1 LCLTTLI
8 LPIKL
13 TNKNNNPKKSQE
25 FRMTT
30 YQIAV
35 LPGDGI
41 GPEVME
47 QANRVLDA
55 VCNKFDITLERTT
68 YPVGGF
74 AIDHHGEALPK
85 STLEGCEQADA
96 ILFGSIGGPKWDSL
110 PLEQRPERAA
120 LLTLRSHFDLFSNL
134 RPAKIYPGLAHLSP
148 LRNDIANSGVDV
160 LVIRELTSGIYFG
173 QPKGIEGEGEEQ
185 YAFDTMRYSKREIR
199 RIAISAFEA
208 AMKRNKKVTSVDKAN
223 VLVCSRLW
231 REVVEEVAEDY
242 PEVTLEH
249 IYIDN
254 ATMQLLC
261 NPAQFDV
268 MLCSNLFGD
277 IISDECAMLTGS
289 MGLLPSA
296 SINGE
301 GFGMFEPA
309 GGSAPDIAG
318 KGIANPIAQIL
329 SASMMLRY
337 SLGELEAADAIDAA
351 VVKTLEDGVLTAEL
365 MPKEK
370 RENASSTADV
380 GTYILQQIS

>member
-1 LCLTTLI
+1 M
-8 LPIKL
+8 
-13 TNKNNNPKKSQE
+13 NKNTNNKKKSQE
-25 FRMTT
+25 YKMTT
-30 YQIAV
+30 YHIAV

-47 QANRVLDA
+47 QANLVLDA
-55 VCNKFDITLERTT
+55 VCKKFDFALERTT
-68 YPVGGF
+68 YPVGGY
-74 AIDHHGEALPK
+74 AIDNHGEALPAT
-85 STLEGCEQADA
+85 TLKGCEQADA

-120 LLTLRSHFDLFSNL
+120 LLALRSHFDLFSNL
-134 RPAKIYPGLAHLSP
+134 RPAKIYAGLAHLSP
-148 LRNDIANSGVDV
+148 LRADIAKSGVDV
-160 LVIRELTSGIYFG
+160 LVVRELTSGIYFG
-173 QPKGIEGEGEEQ
+173 QPKGVEGEGEEQ
-185 YAFDTMRYSKREIR
+185 FAYDTMRYSKREIR
-199 RIAISAFEA
+199 RIAVSAFEA
-208 AMKRNKKVTSVDKAN
+208 AMKRSKKVTSVDKAN

-231 REVVEEVAEDY
+231 REVVEEVATTY

-254 ATMQLLC
+254 AAMQLLC
-261 NPAQFDV
+261 DPAQFDV

-296 SINGE
+296 SINGD
-301 GFGMFEPA
+301 GFGMYEPA

-318 KGIANPIAQIL
+318 LGIANPIAQIL

-337 SLGELEAADAIDAA
+337 SLGEVSAADAIDAA
-351 VVKTLEDGVLTAEL
+351 VVKTLSDGVLTAEL
-365 MPKEK
+365 MQKEE

-380 GTYILQQIS
+380 GTYILKQIS

>member
-1 LCLTTLI
+1 MA
-8 LPIKL
+8 K
-13 TNKNNNPKKSQE
+13 
-25 FRMTT
+25 

-41 GPEVME
+41 GPEVMD

-55 VCNKFDITLERTT
+55 VCSQFDIQLERTV
-68 YPVGGF
+68 YPVGGY
-74 AIDHHGEALPK
+74 AIDHHGEALPE
-85 STLEGCEQADA
+85 STLRGCEQADA

-110 PLEQRPERAA
+110 PLDKRPERAA

-134 RPAKIYPGLAHLSP
+134 RPAKIYEGLAHLSP
-148 LRNDIANSGVDV
+148 LREDIAQSGVDV
-160 LVIRELTSGIYFG
+160 LVVRELTSGIYFG
-173 QPKGIEGEGEEQ
+173 QPKGLEGEGEEQ

-208 AMKRNKKVTSVDKAN
+208 AMKRGKKVTSVDKAN

-231 REVVEEVAEDY
+231 REVVEEVAKDY

-261 NPAQFDV
+261 DPAQFDV

-296 SINGE
+296 SINGD
-301 GFGMFEPA
+301 GFGMYEPA

-337 SLGELEAADAIDAA
+337 SLGEEAAADAIDAA
-351 VVKTLEDGVLTAEL
+351 VMKTLSDGMLTGEL
-365 MPKEK
+365 MPKEQ
-370 RENASSTADV
+370 RDNACTTEQV
-380 GTYILQQIS
+380 GTYLIQQIS

>member
-1 LCLTTLI
+1 LFSTTRISL
-8 LPIKL
+8 IKL

-173 QPKGIEGEGEEQ
+173 QPKGLEGEGEEQ

-231 REVVEEVAEDY
+231 REVVEEVAKDY

-337 SLGELEAADAIDAA
+337 SLGEIEAADAIDAA

-365 MPKEK
+365 LPKEERK
-370 RENASSTADV
+370 NASSTADV

>member
-1 LCLTTLI
+1 
-8 LPIKL
+8 L
-13 TNKNNNPKKSQE
+13 TNKNNNKKILPE
-25 FRMTT
+25 FKMAT

-55 VCNKFDITLERTT
+55 VCHKFDIILERTT

-85 STLEGCEQADA
+85 ATLEGCEQADA

-110 PLEQRPERAA
+110 PLELRPERAA
-120 LLTLRSHFDLFSNL
+120 LLKLRSHFDLFSNL
-134 RPAKIYPGLAHLSP
+134 RPAKIYAGLAHLSP
-148 LRNDIANSGVDV
+148 LRSDIAQSGVDV

-173 QPKGIEGEGEEQ
+173 QPKGLEGEGEEQ
-185 YAFDTMRYSKREIR
+185 FAFDTMRYSKREIR

-208 AMKRNKKVTSVDKAN
+208 AMKRGKKVTSVDKAN

-231 REVVEEVAEDY
+231 REVVEEVAKDY
-242 PEVTLEH
+242 PQVTLEH

-254 ATMQLLC
+254 ATMQLIC
-261 NPAQFDV
+261 DPAQFDV

-301 GFGMFEPA
+301 GFGMYEPA

-337 SLGELEAADAIDAA
+337 SLGEVDAADAIDAA

-365 MPKEK
+365 MPKQE
-370 RENASSTADV
+370 RNNARSTADV